1 MPGTVVGPEDL
12 MMLLNVI
19 VIIIIAESQTP
30 YFEDRQWQ
38 TSAACLEDRRKDREK
53 NECKLIGER

>member
-1 MPGTVVGPEDL
+1 

>member
-1 MPGTVVGPEDL
+1 VLKIKRNNECKMPGTVVGPEDL

-30 YFEDRQWQ
+30 YFEDRQ
-38 TSAACLEDRRKDREK
+38 
-53 NECKLIGER
+53 